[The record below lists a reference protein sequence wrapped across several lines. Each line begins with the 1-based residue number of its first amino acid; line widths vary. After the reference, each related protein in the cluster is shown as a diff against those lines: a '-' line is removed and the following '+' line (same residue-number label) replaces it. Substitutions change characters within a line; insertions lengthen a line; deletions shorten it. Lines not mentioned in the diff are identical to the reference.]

1 MWGLNT
7 TSRSQGVA
15 LLFLTD
21 FIWKVLATVQTAEC
35 CLFVIN
41 ISIVTLRQPEIF
53 PPCYSLSCNKEGGRH
68 PPPPV

>member
-35 CLFVIN
+35 C
-41 ISIVTLRQPEIF
+41 
-53 PPCYSLSCNKEGGRH
+53 
-68 PPPPV
+68 